1 MNSDAF
7 FNAGLAFCVFY
18 TLLHSS
24 RGLLNLLADYRRRLR
39 EAQDDQH
46 PWVAF
51 LQARAHAIDW
61 LYSGEGDE
69 RCKCN
74 DAEIA
79 RIINITELQVKLIR
93 TKERTS

>member
-1 MNSDAF
+1 MDSNDF
-7 FNAGLAFCVFY
+7 FNACLAFCVLY

-24 RGLLNLLADYRRRLR
+24 RGWLNLLADYRRRLR
-39 EAQDDQH
+39 EAQDEQH

-51 LQARAHAIDW
+51 LEARAHAIDW

-69 RCKCN
+69 LCKCN

-79 RIINITELQVKLIR
+79 RILNVTELQVKLIR